1 MRQSGPDDVPFA
13 VNPITLGQPG
23 AIVTYGLGSDDW
35 VPERA
40 GRARLPRARLD
51 HSGATV
57 ARVMLARLGQRGPA
71 TGMERPS

>member
-13 VNPITLGQPG
+13 VDPISLGQPG
-23 AIVTYGLGSDDW
+23 AIVTYGLGVDDC

-40 GRARLPRARLD
+40 GRARLPRD

-57 ARVMLARLGQRGPA
+57 ARAMLARLGQRGPA

>member
-13 VNPITLGQPG
+13 VDPISLGQPG
-23 AIVTYGLGSDDW
+23 AIVTYGLGVDDC

-40 GRARLPRARLD
+40 GRARLPRVHFD

-57 ARVMLARLGQRGPA
+57 ARAMLARLGQRGPA